1 MITYAI
7 LGALY
12 ALICVGVQVAIALPW
27 LSAKD
32 IHVSLGSNHIP
43 RALLGVFLVL
53 ALFGIVGLGVGA
65 LLRNQ
70 IVAVTVGLIF
80 LLVVTPV
87 LIAIPVVKHTYP
99 FTPGGATNAILTI
112 TGERTS
118 NGVHLLSPAGGVIVL
133 LLWAFV
139 PAILGASI
147 TMNRD
152 IT

>member
-1 MITYAI
+1 M
-7 LGALY
+7 
-12 ALICVGVQVAIALPW
+12 
-27 LSAKD
+27 
-32 IHVSLGSNHIP
+32 
-43 RALLGVFLVL
+43 
-53 ALFGIVGLGVGA
+53 
-65 LLRNQ
+65 
-70 IVAVTVGLIF
+70 TVGLIF

-87 LIAIPVVKHTYP
+87 LIAIPVVNNTYP